1 MGIFNLNSPLMRGM
15 SKVINTI
22 YLGILWFIC
31 SIPIITIGV
40 STIAMYEVVL
50 KVLKEEEGNIT
61 SCFFKAFRSNFKQ
74 GLLVWLIVLLVSV
87 VLLFNI
93 FYYGLIDGARH
104 KVMLIG
110 FAVIFAV
117 ALAIF
122 SYLFPVMA
130 RTENSIRGH
139 FRIAF
144 ILAVRNP
151 MWSLLMVFDFL
162 LALLVTYV
170 FYYAPIL
177 FIMGPL
183 GYLQGSIFNYIFDRL
198 LRRGLI
204 REENTEESTGESAA

>member
-1 MGIFNLNSPLMRGM
+1 MHIFSPDSPLMRGM
-15 SKVINTI
+15 GKVINTI
-22 YLGILWFIC
+22 YLGILWLVC
-31 SIPIITIGV
+31 SIPILTIGV
-40 STIAMYEVVL
+40 STIALYEVIL
-50 KVLKEEEGNIT
+50 KVMKDEEGNIT
-61 SCFFKAFRSNFKQ
+61 SSFFRAFKANFKQ
-74 GLLVWLIVLLVSV
+74 GLLVWIIILLICA
-87 VLLFNI
+87 VLLFNL

-110 FAVIFAV
+110 FALIFLV

-122 SYLFPVMA
+122 SYVFPVMA

-198 LRRGLI
+198 IRRGLI
-204 REENTEESTGESAA
+204 REENPEESAA